1 MTFGASSPLAAPRLP
16 PVTTGFRPDIQG
28 LRALAVLVVIAFHAG
43 LPLSGGFVGV
53 DIFFVISG
61 FVITSM
67 LMREWD
73 RTGAVSLTAFYL
85 RRAKRLTPA
94 LALVVAVTA
103 IASSLFLSPFDQQEQ
118 AAQTGLGALALVAN
132 WVIAAQ
138 TGDYFA
144 ADANSNP
151 LLHTWSLSVEEQ
163 FYLVFPIALLVAWR
177 AGRRFRRPHLAAFAL
192 IAILGLASLAMLRGA
207 ALGISA
213 DSWTLGYY
221 SPFNRAWEFGAGAAL
236 AVVAPHLPRT
246 RAGGTLAGAAGV
258 VLLAVSVTMIDE
270 ATPFPGKWTLV
281 PVLGATLCIAAG
293 CLDGGN
299 VVSRFFGTRPAVRI
313 GDWSYAL
320 YLWHWPMIVLA
331 LALFPLSPV
340 AAPLAAVLSVIPA
353 VASYRWVE
361 TPFRSLD
368 TRPARRVVR
377 SVGAV
382 VVGSAVLAAT
392 GWAVA
397 TQVWQPA
404 YRTGAVSIAHPLPD
418 DVTDAQNGPA
428 GTGIPCEWES
438 LALYIADTGICRQ
451 SQPGAPDVV
460 LLGDS
465 HAEHLFPGLAK
476 SLPATNVA
484 AVVYR
489 APYMFG
495 DPAGLDLA
503 LDSILQSPQPPT
515 VLISRQW
522 ASGAEA
528 AQNQF
533 APLDHAVQ
541 RLDDAGADV
550 IVVDDVPS
558 FPFPVSTCR
567 DRLSPVLATT
577 ICEQPRDRV
586 DDLRDA
592 YLAALRRVASDH
604 PGTRLVEIGTT
615 LCDDSTCTML
625 SDGEVAYSD
634 SNHLNAIGSRVFAE
648 RLVEVAGLDAE
659 ASGG

>member
-1 MTFGASSPLAAPRLP
+1 MQTA
-16 PVTTGFRPDIQG
+16 FRPDIQG
-28 LRALAVLVVIAFHAG
+28 LRALAVLVVIVFHAG

-53 DIFFVISG
+53 DVFFVISG
-61 FVITSM
+61 FVITAM

-73 RTGAVSLTAFYL
+73 RTGTVSLTAFYL

-103 IASSLFLSPFDQQEQ
+103 VVSSLFLSPFDQQEQ

-138 TGDYFA
+138 TGDYFGPG
-144 ADANSNP
+144 ADSNP

-163 FYLVFPIALLVAWR
+163 FYLAFPIALLVAWR

-192 IAILGLASLAMLRGA
+192 VALVGLASLAMLRGA
-207 ALGISA
+207 ALGIPA

-221 SPFNRAWEFGAGAAL
+221 SPFNRAWEFAAGAAL
-236 AVVAPHLPRT
+236 AVVAPHIPRS
-246 RAGGTLAGAAGV
+246 RILGTLAGAVGV
-258 VLLAVSVTMIDE
+258 VLLVVSVTMIDGT
-270 ATPFPGKWTLV
+270 TPFPGKWTLA

-293 CLDGGN
+293 CLDGSN
-299 VVSRFFGTRPAVRI
+299 VVSRFFATRPAVQI

-320 YLWHWPMIVLA
+320 YLWHWPMIVVA
-331 LALFPLSPV
+331 TALFPLSAV
-340 AAPLAAVLSVIPA
+340 AAPLAAVLCVIPA
-353 VASYRWVE
+353 IASYRWVE
-361 TPFRSLD
+361 TPFRNLD

-397 TQVWQPA
+397 TQIWQPA
-404 YRTGAVSIAHPLPD
+404 YATGAVSIARPLPD
-418 DVTDAQNGPA
+418 HVTDAESGPA

-438 LALYIADTGICRQ
+438 LALYIADTGVCRQ
-451 SQPGAPDVV
+451 SEAGPPEVV

-465 HAEHLFPGLAK
+465 HAEHLFPGLAE

-484 AVVYR
+484 AMIYR

-495 DPAGLDLA
+495 DPAGLELA
-503 LDSILQSPQPPT
+503 LDSILQSPQLPT

-522 ASGAEA
+522 ATGTEAERD
-528 AQNQF
+528 QF

-541 RLDDAGADV
+541 RLDDAGVDV
-550 IVVDDVPS
+550 ILVDDVPS
-558 FPFPVSTCR
+558 YPFPVATCR
-567 DRLSPVLATT
+567 DRLAPVLATT
-577 ICEQPRDRV
+577 ICNQPRDRV
-586 DDLRDA
+586 DELRDE
-592 YLAALRRVASDH
+592 YLVALRRVASDH
-604 PGTRLVEIGTT
+604 PGTRVVEIGTT
-615 LCDDSTCTML
+615 LCNNSTCTML
-625 SDGEVAYSD
+625 SDGEVVYSD
-634 SNHLNAIGSRVFAE
+634 SNHLNAIGSRVFAD
-648 RLVEVAGLDAE
+648 RLVEVAGLDGV